1 MNSKKLILIV
11 FFAVSTLA
19 LPLRAQDDFDELIQ
33 GSVAD
38 ADYLLEGYAA
48 PLMKVMGYGL
58 NQGWYNTAATHKLAG
73 FDLTITG
80 SPIYFPSSDLFYSV
94 DNSKLKSLELVSPTP
109 TGGIGTVPTIF
120 GPDNAPIYRNK
131 NTGLSF
137 SGPPGLD
144 IKGNFGNYIPIPM
157 VQLGFGLPKG
167 FELKMRFMPKTKI
180 GDNGKVD
187 LLGFGVMHD
196 IKQYIPGI
204 KSLPFDLSAFVGFTK
219 MKLDVGLDSSKPDQH
234 AIFEATT
241 TTIQGLISKKIAVLT
256 VYGGLGYNIAKTT
269 LAMKGN
275 YEFENPAPAA
285 PTVIKDPVN
294 FDVTANGM
302 RATAG
307 LRLKLAVFTFHA
319 DYTLQKYK
327 ALTVGFGINVR

>member
-1 MNSKKLILIV
+1 MNSRKLILMV
-11 FFAVSTLA
+11 FLAVSA
-19 LPLRAQDDFDELIQ
+19 LGLKAQDDLDELIQ

-48 PLMKVMGYGL
+48 PLMRVIGYGL
-58 NQGWYNTAATHKLAG
+58 NQGWYNTAATHKVAG

-80 SPIYFPSSDLFYSV
+80 SPVYFPSSDLYYQV
-94 DNSKLKSLELVSPTP
+94 DNSKLKSLELVSPAP
-109 TGGIGTVPTIF
+109 TGGIGSVPSIF

-144 IKGNFGNYIPIPM
+144 IKSTFGSYIPIPM

-167 FELKMRFMPKTKI
+167 FELKMRFIPKTNV
-180 GDNGKVD
+180 GDNGDVNM
-187 LLGFGVMHD
+187 LGLGVMHD

-204 KSLPFDLSAFVGFTK
+204 KNLPFDLSAFVGFTK
-219 MKLDVGLDSSKPDQH
+219 FKLDVGLDSSKPDQR
-234 AIFEATT
+234 AVFETNS

-256 VYGGLGYNIAKTT
+256 VYGAVGYNIAKTNMSM
-269 LAMKGN
+269 LGN
-275 YEFENPAPAA
+275 YEFENPSPAP
-285 PTVIKDPVN
+285 PTVVKDPVKI
-294 FDVTANGM
+294 DVAANGM
-302 RATAG
+302 RATVGA
-307 LRLKLAVFTFHA
+307 RLKLAVFTFHA

-327 ALTVGFGINVR
+327 VLTVGFGISVR